1 MKKFRSSLV
10 MCTFALALFVSL
22 TAFAPLNTNPSKKT
36 IKIKNTTNFNIDEIY
51 LADPDD
57 HKWGSDILDPNEVL
71 EPGEIVEVTIDCG
84 LWDVKL
90 VAQDKSTCELSNISL
105 CAATLWNIT
114 ANCR

>member
-1 MKKFRSSLV
+1 MKKYLSPV
-10 MCTFALALFVSL
+10 AMCAVALALFFSL
-22 TAFAPLNTNPSKKT
+22 SAFMPLNAYSSKKT
-36 IKIKNTTNFNIDEIY
+36 IKIKNTTSFIIDEIY

-57 HKWGSDILDPNEVL
+57 HKWGSDIMDPNEVL

-105 CAATLWNIT
+105 CAATQWNIT
-114 ANCR
+114 SNCK